1 MKANESNSKDA
12 IWACLHGELDAN
24 ARNALEQEM
33 ARDSELRARFESAR
47 ELDRMLRATLPIP
60 SSADQPDGA
69 IVEQALAAWERDQAA
84 AAQPEMPFSEPAL
97 LGLYLRRSLVGVAGL
112 AAAAALVLA
121 VSPVLHVTDGVSWT
135 APVGAAL
142 TLRGPDSSS
151 ESSARDV
158 PFTAT
163 RCQEM
168 LRASLAKT
176 LETRGGAVPRAT
188 LSLRLQE
195 LRRGGAFS
203 VVVTAVHRDG
213 RVVGE
218 WSGDYSG
225 VEAFL
230 SSADASAARIAETL
244 GSSGKTVSAGGM
256 P

>member
-1 MKANESNSKDA
+1 VKANESNSKDA

-24 ARNALEQEM
+24 ARNALEQDM

-47 ELDRMLRATLPIP
+47 ELDRMLRATRTTL
-60 SSADQPDGA
+60 SSADPSDDA
-69 IVEQALAAWERDQAA
+69 IAEQALAAWERDQSAA
-84 AAQPEMPFSEPAL
+84 QQPEMSFSATAPW
-97 LGLYLRRSLVGVAGL
+97 GLYLRRTLFGVTGL

-121 VSPVLHVTDGVSWT
+121 VSPVLQATGGVRWT
-135 APVGAAL
+135 APVGAPL
-142 TLRGPDSSS
+142 TLRGPDNAS
-151 ESSARDV
+151 ESAGREV

-176 LETRGGAVPRAT
+176 LETRGGAVPRTT

-203 VVVTAVHRDG
+203 VVVTAVQRNG

-230 SSADASAARIAETL
+230 SRADASAARIAETL
-244 GSSGKTVSAGGM
+244 GSSSKTCSAGGV